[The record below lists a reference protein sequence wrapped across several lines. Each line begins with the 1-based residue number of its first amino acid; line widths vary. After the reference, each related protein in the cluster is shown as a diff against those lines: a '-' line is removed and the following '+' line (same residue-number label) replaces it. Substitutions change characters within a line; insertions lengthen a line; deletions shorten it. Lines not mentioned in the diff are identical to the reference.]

1 MSDKELVT
9 INVVNNILTENDN
22 IGEWQGAYIT
32 NKGAPVK
39 YMVNYD
45 DDNYIIFFYD
55 GVTPPTDSS
64 FLKMLLIKK
73 NDGSFKENDDDES
86 EEAKY
91 IRVKLEERVTEE
103 RIKELYNNG
112 QNSSQYKFKINQQG
126 WDNFKERLRTTPAAV
141 TTTAKP
147 VPVTTTSR
155 NTTTQSVTNNTKD
168 RTIVI
173 IIAVLI
179 VLALGLGIFVYYR
192 KKKNN
197 INNVTASEAS
207 RKYASKFMTLFE

>member
-22 IGEWQGAYIT
+22 IGEWQGDYIS
-32 NKGAPVK
+32 NKGALVK

-64 FLKMLLIKK
+64 ILKMLLIKK

-126 WDNFKERLRTTPAAV
+126 WDNFKERLRTKTSV
-141 TTTAKP
+141 
-147 VPVTTTSR
+147 VTTTS
-155 NTTTQSVTNNTKD
+155 NTNEESLSRTN
-168 RTIVI
+168 VI